1 MAASRFLPLAAVLCS
16 LFAGCAAS
24 GPFPSLA
31 PRPDELTRSE
41 DAVPAPPA
49 PPRPIDLAVMARVN
63 ALLAD
68 ARRGDGAFQAALPGT
83 QQAVSASGAAGSD
96 TWARAQ
102 QALSRMEA
110 ARSPTTI
117 AAAELD
123 TLARAR
129 TEAAAS
135 EAELGAITAVIEEIG
150 GLVRSQNQAIAR
162 LGEALADP

>member
-1 MAASRFLPLAAVLCS
+1 
-16 LFAGCAAS
+16 
-24 GPFPSLA
+24 
-31 PRPDELTRSE
+31 
-41 DAVPAPPA
+41 
-49 PPRPIDLAVMARVN
+49 MARVN